1 MAVRRVA
8 AVVLLAAAAGF
19 AGGCDAAAV
28 PRKPAEQMRPEVP
41 TGGTLLQG
49 AGATFPSI
57 LYKQWFEQYHAAHPD
72 RIVSYDA
79 VGSGE
84 GIRRFL
90 GRDLGGDERVD
101 FGASDAAI
109 SADEQA
115 AAPDGALL
123 VPATAGSVVIA
134 YNLPGVAADL
144 RLSREAYA
152 GIFLGE
158 ITNWNDRR
166 IAKANP
172 GVRLP
177 DLSIVT
183 VVRQDGS
190 GTTFAFTRHLDAV
203 SDAWRRQYGAATLV
217 DWPGSAMRA
226 SGNEGV
232 AARITQS
239 NGSIGYVGGEF
250 ARRAGLRAAVLE
262 NRAGSFVAPEAI
274 SAAAALAE
282 LHLPDDMRAYL
293 PDPSGS
299 GSYPI
304 VTLTWILL
312 HRTYDDPRKA
322 AFLQDLFRWCLTDGQ
337 RYANE
342 LGYVPLPDEIARRS
356 LQQLDRLQISS
367 APGTPAPAAG
377 SH

>member
-1 MAVRRVA
+1 MDSRRFA
-8 AVVLLAAAAGF
+8 AAILLAAAAGV
-19 AGGCDAAAV
+19 AGGCDAGTA
-28 PRKPAEQMRPEVP
+28 PRKPTEQMRPDAP
-41 TGGTLLQG
+41 AGGTLLLG

-57 LYKQWFEQYHAAHPD
+57 LYKQWFERYHAAHPD
-72 RIVSYDA
+72 RVVFYDA

-84 GIRRFL
+84 GVRRFL
-90 GRDLGGDERVD
+90 GRDVADEERVD
-101 FGASDAAI
+101 FGATDAPI
-109 SADEQA
+109 SEDDQA
-115 AAPDGALL
+115 AAPDGAVL

-158 ITNWNDRR
+158 ITNWSDRR

-183 VVRQDGS
+183 VVRQDSS

-203 SDAWRRQYGAATLV
+203 SDAWRQQYGAATLV
-217 DWPGSAMRA
+217 AWPGSAMRA
-226 SGNEGV
+226 TGNEGV

-239 NGSIGYVGGEF
+239 SGSIGYVGGEF

-262 NRAGSFVAPEAI
+262 NQAKRFVAPSQA
-274 SAAAALAE
+274 SSAAALAE
-282 LHLPDDMRAYL
+282 IRLPDSMRASI
-293 PDPSGS
+293 PDPAGPDA
-299 GSYPI
+299 YPI

-312 HRTYDDPRKA
+312 HGHYPDARRA
-322 AFLQDLFRWCLTDGQ
+322 SDLVDMFRWCLTEGQ
-337 RYANE
+337 QYANE
-342 LGYVPLPDEIARRS
+342 LGYVPLSDEIARRS
-356 LQQLDRLQISS
+356 LEQLDRLQVS
-367 APGTPAPAAG
+367 ASPGTPAASS